1 MLRASHTTGGVGSLG
16 GRGSVRASSWSR
28 LGRSLALPNTV
39 PSRGRVRRS
48 KGSAARYASV
58 LDRMR
63 ARREAR
69 PPERPPRPRS
79 VFGRARLLP
88 SPCRIP
94 ARREARPPEN
104 PPAASRLAGRP
115 TTRSRGPRG
124 PTHPPRPPVR
134 SSRRFPGPA
143 GGGTPDR
150 GPWGRRRATPGR
162 SSGSA
167 RDRPCRHS
175 GDATGLGSDILY
187 AIAARTLQPGL
198 SFDRRWYPRLSSG
211 MMRGHSPGRRWPEL
225 GVSGGSRRKENEA

>member
-1 MLRASHTTGGVGSLG
+1 MLRASHTTGVVGSLG

-28 LGRSLALPNTV
+28 SRCPTEPRPPESID

-58 LDRMR
+58 PDRMR
-63 ARREAR
+63 ARGEAR
-69 PPERPPRPRS
+69 PPRETLRGPSECLRKGEVAAERRLPHPR
-79 VFGRARLLP
+79 LD
-88 SPCRIP
+88 
-94 ARREARPPEN
+94 REAPRPPEN
-104 PPAASRLAGRP
+104 PGLPHPGSKWEADDDLDSASE
-115 TTRSRGPRG
+115 G

-198 SFDRRWYPRLSSG
+198 SFDRRWILDYP
-211 MMRGHSPGRRWPEL
+211 L
-225 GVSGGSRRKENEA
+225 G